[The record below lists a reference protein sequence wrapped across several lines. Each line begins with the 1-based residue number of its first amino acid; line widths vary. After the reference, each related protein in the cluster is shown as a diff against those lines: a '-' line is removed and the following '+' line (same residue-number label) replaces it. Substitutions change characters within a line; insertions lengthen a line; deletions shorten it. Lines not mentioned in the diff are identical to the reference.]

1 VNLHPA
7 DGWCRLPAAGRAACW
22 CAALLLTLLAAGS
35 PFRGEPPP
43 VGGADF
49 TPQWRRLLALSR
61 QSEPLALPDAA
72 PFSALNLQA
81 AGVTLV
87 SWQPDGKSG
96 ELLLESDWRSIPPL
110 FALLARSGA
119 AIPAFS
125 IAPQDGALAVSLRL
139 EMDDEG

>member
-1 VNLHPA
+1 M
-7 DGWCRLPAAGRAACW
+7 
-22 CAALLLTLLAAGS
+22 
-35 PFRGEPPP
+35 
-43 VGGADF
+43 
-49 TPQWRRLLALSR
+49 LALSR
-61 QSEPLALPDAA
+61 QSEPLTLPDAA

-81 AGVTLV
+81 AGVMLV
-87 SWQPDGKSG
+87 SWQPDGKGG